1 LHGDVAYFTTQY
13 VDGTTLADLVS
24 DGRFSDGREATRESC
39 IRLLIEVCQVLQHV
53 HDQGFLHLDLHPR
66 CIRVDA
72 GGRLKLLDVG
82 VASMLHPKPAPEQ
95 PVTMAMPSSARWRS
109 KERTATWAQSEP
121 VGTVMFQPPPIGTAA
136 IMPPEQWQ
144 RRGTATV
151 QIDIYNL
158 GCTLYYV
165 LTGELPFGG
174 DGTLD
179 LMQQHLSVDPLKSK
193 RAKHI
198 SKPYKEILRR
208 ALAKVPTDR
217 YASVAELGEAL
228 DACSSK
234 KADSGFTSWA
244 RCVLTKLT
252 GR

>member
-1 LHGDVAYFTTQY
+1 
-13 VDGTTLADLVS
+13 
-24 DGRFSDGREATRESC
+24 
-39 IRLLIEVCQVLQHV
+39 
-53 HDQGFLHLDLHPR
+53 
-66 CIRVDA
+66 
-72 GGRLKLLDVG
+72 
-82 VASMLHPKPAPEQ
+82 M
-95 PVTMAMPSSARWRS
+95 
-109 KERTATWAQSEP
+109 
-121 VGTVMFQPPPIGTAA
+121 MFQPPPIGTAA

-179 LMQQHLSVDPLKSK
+179 LMQQHLSVDPVKSK
-193 RAKHI
+193 VAKQI

-208 ALAKVPTDR
+208 ALAKDPTAR
-217 YASVAELGEAL
+217 YASAAEFGEAL

-234 KADSGFTSWA
+234 EADSGDTSWT
-244 RCVLTKLT
+244 RWVLTRLT
-252 GR
+252 GRP